1 MHGSTPG
8 ASERLLRQNESAK
21 ACPHECLLIERLGV
35 RSARGRKVNET
46 NLRRRLADQF
56 PADRSGCGAVKGNPS
71 KLSEIGQQVLD
82 LIVIGLAD
90 RLVEAAGPAC
100 RGDYV
105 PKADASIGKPGEPF
119 HIGELL
125 QFLLD
130 RAPEE
135 PPELVGRMGIIA
147 ACGKG
152 SIARK
157 ATENEESSVASS
169 DQRQSIFD
177 AQELTPTARPMKPTD
192 LRVALFSGNYNYVRD
207 GANQALNRL
216 MGYLIRQGV
225 KVRVYSPTVE
235 NPAFPATGDLVH
247 IPAIPIPGRSEYRL
261 PIALPARVKR
271 DLAEF
276 NPNVVHVSSPDIVG
290 HRAVTWARRHRI
302 AAVASVHTRF
312 DTYLAYYHLQ
322 AFEPLA
328 RDIMRRFYHRCE
340 VVMAPAESTAVI
352 LRAQRMN
359 RDIALWARGVDREQF
374 NPERR
379 DMEWRRSTGIADDE
393 MVIAF
398 LGRVVMEKGLDV
410 FADAIHAFDSRGFK
424 YRVLVIGEGPA
435 RPWFE
440 EQLPN
445 AIFTGQL
452 TGNDLSRALAS
463 SDLLLNPSITEAFGN
478 VTLETMACA
487 LPVIA
492 AEATGTTNLVRN
504 NVTGML
510 VDGTEPDEFADA
522 LEAYASDPD
531 LRRRHG
537 EAALAIAK
545 TMDWDSINATVIRV
559 YLHAIHK
566 RERLTRMTGR

>member
-1 MHGSTPG
+1 V
-8 ASERLLRQNESAK
+8 Q
-21 ACPHECLLIERLGV
+21 
-35 RSARGRKVNET
+35 
-46 NLRRRLADQF
+46 
-56 PADRSGCGAVKGNPS
+56 PS
-71 KLSEIGQQVLD
+71 
-82 LIVIGLAD
+82 
-90 RLVEAAGPAC
+90 
-100 RGDYV
+100 
-105 PKADASIGKPGEPF
+105 
-119 HIGELL
+119 
-125 QFLLD
+125 
-130 RAPEE
+130 
-135 PPELVGRMGIIA
+135 
-147 ACGKG
+147 
-152 SIARK
+152 
-157 ATENEESSVASS
+157 
-169 DQRQSIFD
+169 
-177 AQELTPTARPMKPTD
+177 D

-216 MGYLIRQGV
+216 VEYLLRQGV
-225 KVRVYSPTVE
+225 QVRVYSPTVKE
-235 NPAFPATGDLVH
+235 PAFPATGDLVS

-261 PIALPARVKR
+261 PIALPARIRR
-271 DLAEF
+271 DLADF

-290 HRAVTWARRHRI
+290 HRAVTWARRRRI

-359 RDIALWARGVDREQF
+359 RDISIWTRGVDREQF

-379 DMEWRRSTGIADDE
+379 DMGWRRSLGIADDE

-410 FADAIHAFDSRGFK
+410 FSDAIHAFAKRELK
-424 YRVLVIGEGPA
+424 HRVLVIGEGPA

-440 EQLPN
+440 QQLPD
-445 AIFTGQL
+445 AIFLGQL

-463 SDLLLNPSITEAFGN
+463 ADLFLNPSITEAFGN
-478 VTLETMACA
+478 VTLEAMACA

-492 AEATGTTNLVRN
+492 AEATGATNLVRHA
-504 NVTGML
+504 VSGTL
-510 VDGTEPDEFADA
+510 VDGTEPEEFADA
-522 LEAYASDPD
+522 LEAYALDPD

-537 EAALAIAK
+537 EAALAIAR

-566 RERLTRMTGR
+566 RERLARMMGR